1 MDDAIVGLLSKR
13 AYDVAGCGSG
23 YQGKSLKVYLN
34 GTRIPVNSFQ
44 DVSRPLGLEH
54 ITKPSHAQMP
64 SLKILQPSRRCESLC
79 CTLPHPCH
87 FLSM

>member
-44 DVSRPLGLEH
+44 DVSRPLGARAH
-54 ITKPSHAQMP
+54 
-64 SLKILQPSRRCESLC
+64 R
-79 CTLPHPCH
+79 
-87 FLSM
+87 